1 MNQMSIF
8 TQSPK
13 QSDSTYQMDDL
24 RGRFLQRIMIV
35 AAILG
40 IVPVIVGFFGTDSL
54 FLQVIYIGVFLTL
67 VGTIVFRLPYLVK
80 AGIFVVLPLMLGISS
95 TANTGSRGDNIFF
108 FLTYIFLSTLLIGVR
123 GGLFSVAISEIIVIS
138 TGYLVL
144 NEHFVLLDALAPKGG
159 LQEWATDSVFLLL
172 ISLVVIAGLRML
184 QDGFTKAQT
193 QNETMTEKLED
204 SQKELESRVAKQ
216 TVELA
221 HKTNQLNAALL
232 TIHETATIQDLDR
245 LLNQTVHLISEQFGC
260 YHVGIYLM
268 NQRGDY
274 VTLQAAS
281 SEGGTKLLERGYRLR
296 VGVEGIIG
304 FVAAE
309 KKSRIVSDAGEDAI
323 FLDSP
328 ELSETQS
335 ELSLPLIVRS
345 KVIGVLDLQ
354 STEIDAY
361 EYEDLDIFQIM
372 ADQIAITIEN
382 TRLLSES
389 QLVISQLETI
399 SNENTRQN
407 WKTEL
412 LANNPIFHYSEIGV
426 RPVENS
432 AVLKGKNILDIPI
445 ILRGQRIGK
454 ISLQRKSEFHMWTA
468 QEENVA
474 REVAAQAALALEN
487 IRLVER
493 TRQRANR
500 EQAIAGVS
508 ARVRE
513 TLDLD
518 TVLRTTAREIQQ
530 ALNLQEVE
538 VRLINQDKL
547 NNDKQLEQA
556 STS

>member
-1 MNQMSIF
+1 MNQMSMF

-24 RGRFLQRIMIV
+24 RGRFLQQIMIF

-40 IVPVIVGFFGTDSL
+40 AVPVIVGFFDTNNL

-67 VGTIVFRLPYLVK
+67 VSTIVFRLPYLLK
-80 AGIFVVLPLMLGISS
+80 AGLFVVLPLMLGISS
-95 TANTGSRGDNIFF
+95 TINTGSHGDNIFF
-108 FLTYIFLSTLLIGVR
+108 FLSYVFLSALLIGLR
-123 GGLFSVAISEIIVIS
+123 GGLLAVVISEIIVLT

-144 NEHFVLLDALAPKGG
+144 NDYFTLLDALAPKGG
-159 LQEWATDSVFLLL
+159 VQEWATDSALLLL
-172 ISLVVIAGLRML
+172 ISLMVIAGIQML
-184 QDGFTKAQT
+184 QDGFKKAQT
-193 QNETMTEKLED
+193 QNETMVERLED
-204 SQKELESRVAKQ
+204 SQKELDIRVSKQ
-216 TVELA
+216 TSELNY
-221 HKTNQLNAALL
+221 KMNQLSAALL
-232 TIHETATIQDLDR
+232 TIHGIAKVQDMDR
-245 LLNQTVHLISEQFGC
+245 LLNRAVQLISEHFNC

-281 SEGGTKLLERGYRLR
+281 SVGGKKLLENGYRLR
-296 VGVEGIIG
+296 VGTEGIIG

-309 KKSRIVSDAGEDAI
+309 KRPRISLDGEKDTI
-323 FLDSP
+323 FIDSP
-328 ELSETQS
+328 ELSETRS

-354 STEIDAY
+354 SSEVDTFN
-361 EYEDLDIFQIM
+361 YEDLDIFQTI

-412 LANNPIFHYSEIGV
+412 SINNPIFHYSAVGV
-426 RPVENS
+426 RPAERTVILE
-432 AVLKGKNILDIPI
+432 GKNVLDIPI
-445 ILRGQRIGK
+445 ILRGQNIGK
-454 ISLQRKSEFHMWTA
+454 ISLQRKSEFNKWTA
-468 QEENVA
+468 QEENIA
-474 REVAAQAALALEN
+474 KEVAAQAALALEN

-493 TRQRANR
+493 TQQRANR
-500 EQAIAGVS
+500 EQVIAGIS
-508 ARVRE
+508 THVRE

-518 TVLRTTAREIQQ
+518 TVLRITAREIQQ
-530 ALNLQEVE
+530 ALSLQEAE
-538 VRLINQDKL
+538 VRLIPQDKSGSE
-547 NNDKQLEQA
+547 KKFI
-556 STS
+556 